1 MSDLGKTLPLWGRWQ
16 RAALTEGAPTDT
28 TSGMPAPPP
37 TAFGR
42 HLPQRG
48 RILAVF
54 ALALA
59 PLPVLADT
67 LVDNVAGLSFDAK
80 GQVTRFDG
88 ILIGND
94 GRIAQVLARNDKRPG
109 KVDYRVDGKG
119 QVVIPGFV
127 DANLR
132 LTDYGFAALVLDLSA
147 ARSTADVQARVAAY
161 AAAHPDRPWILATG
175 WTPPSW
181 EKAALPTAAD
191 LDAVAGGR
199 PVWIVSADGEA
210 GWANSV
216 ALKAAK
222 IVAATPDPAG
232 GRILRIGASPGGLG
246 APSGVLLGNARLAV
260 ERALPP
266 RRPEDRDHAFLKSQ
280 QLLLAKGITTVTA
293 MGATIEDWQAWRRAG
308 DAGALRLRIIAYA
321 DGIDNMALIGGPGPT
336 AWLYEDRLR
345 LNGVVFALDGPL
357 AARTAL
363 LKAPY
368 ADAPTAKGLA
378 LLGDTALKNL
388 MSRAAFDNF
397 QVAAQAN
404 GDLAAAQ
411 ALDAIEAIADTY
423 KGDRRWRLEG
433 AGVIDPADLPR
444 LAKDGLT
451 VSLQPQALGA
461 GRAAAEARLGSAR
474 LPGAFAWNSL
484 ANAGVPLALG
494 SAAPQFT
501 PDPFAAITAAMT
513 RQGTDGEPFGGWQP
527 QERLTREAAL
537 AAHTAGA
544 AQAAMAEGRLGR
556 IAVGQR
562 ADFLIVDRDPLL
574 ATPDE
579 LKATRVLQTWIGGQ
593 LAWQAADQSEAPPRP
608 VRGENA
614 NGR

>member
-1 MSDLGKTLPLWGRWQ
+1 M
-16 RAALTEGAPTDT
+16 AV
-28 TSGMPAPPP
+28 TSPVPAPPP
-37 TAFGR
+37 TASGR
-42 HLPQRG
+42 HLPQGG
-48 RILAVF
+48 RILA
-54 ALALA
+54 ALLLFA
-59 PLPVLADT
+59 PLPALADT
-67 LVDNVAGLSFDAK
+67 LIDNVEGLSFDAK
-80 GQVTRFDG
+80 GQLTRFDA

-94 GRIAQVLARNDKRPG
+94 GRIVQVLARNDKRPG

-119 QVVIPGFV
+119 QVLVPGFV

-132 LTDYGFAALVLDLSA
+132 LTDYGFAALVLDLSPA
-147 ARSTADVQARVAAY
+147 KSVAEVQARVAAY
-161 AAAHPDRPWILATG
+161 AAAHPDRPWILGTG

-191 LDAVAGGR
+191 LDAASGGR
-199 PVWIVSADGEA
+199 PVWLVSADGQA
-210 GWANSV
+210 GWANSL

-232 GRILRIGASPGGLG
+232 GRIMRLG
-246 APSGVLLGNARLAV
+246 ATTTPSGVLLGNARLMVDKA
-260 ERALPP
+260 APP
-266 RRPEDRDHAFLKSQ
+266 RRPEDRDHAFLKAQ
-280 QLLLAKGITTVTA
+280 ELLIARGITTVTA

-308 DAGALRLRIIAYA
+308 DAGALRLRILAYA
-321 DGIDNMALIGGPGPT
+321 DGIDNMALIGGPGPS

-357 AARTAL
+357 ASRSAL

-368 ADAPTAKGLA
+368 ADAPAAKGLT

-388 MSRAAFDNF
+388 MSRAAFDRF
-397 QVAAQAN
+397 QVAVTAN

-411 ALDAIEAIADTY
+411 VVDAIEAIADTY

-433 AGVIDPADLPR
+433 AALVDPADLPR
-444 LAKDGLT
+444 LAKAG
-451 VSLQPQALGA
+451 VIASLQPQALAA
-461 GRAAAEARLGSAR
+461 GRAVAEARLGPAR
-474 LPGAFAWNSL
+474 LASAFAWNALGS
-484 ANAGVPLALG
+484 AGVPLALG
-494 SAAPQFT
+494 SAAPGFA
-501 PDPFAAITAAMT
+501 PDPFAGIAAAVT
-513 RQGTDGEPFGGWQP
+513 RQGPDGEPFGGWQP

-537 AAHTAGA
+537 AGYTAGA
-544 AQAAMAEGRLGR
+544 AQAGLAEGRFGR

-562 ADFLIVDRDPLL
+562 ADFLILDRDPLL

-593 LAWQAADQSEAPPRP
+593 LAHKAADQSEAPPRP